1 MEDSNKPR
9 ETSGKPNNEAL
20 VLEQLKSIKV
30 ALWTLTTLFMILP
43 YLVAIGIL
51 LLTLVTGWG
60 PFGDK

>member
-1 MEDSNKPR
+1 MED
-9 ETSGKPNNEAL
+9 SGKPNNEAL

>member
-1 MEDSNKPR
+1 MEDSDKPR

-20 VLEQLKSIKV
+20 ILEQLKSINV

>member
-9 ETSGKPNNEAL
+9 ETSGKPNKEAL

>member
-1 MEDSNKPR
+1 MEDSDKPR
-9 ETSGKPNNEAL
+9 ETSGKPNNEAWI
-20 VLEQLKSIKV
+20 LEQLKSIKV

>member
-1 MEDSNKPR
+1 MEDSDKTKG
-9 ETSGKPNNEAL
+9 TSAQPDNEAL

-43 YLVAIGIL
+43 YLVAIGVL
-51 LLTLVTGWG
+51 MLTLVTGWG